1 MEHDRKDESNSYSIL
16 VRETLDR
23 EFTDWYGELTIISQE
38 DGKTILIG
46 SFADQ
51 PALRGFLE
59 HLWNLN
65 ITVISV
71 ERIEN
76 EN

>member
-1 MEHDRKDESNSYSIL
+1 MSLNRETYRIM

-23 EFTDWYGELTIISQE
+23 HVIDWFGEMTVIPQE

-46 SFADQ
+46 SFRDQ
-51 PALRGFLE
+51 PALRGFLDQ
-59 HLWNLN
+59 LWNLN
-65 ITVISV
+65 LTVITV

>member
-1 MEHDRKDESNSYSIL
+1 MSPQRETYRIMVK
-16 VRETLDR
+16 ETLDR
-23 EFTDWYGELTIISQE
+23 HVIDWFGEMTVIAQE

-46 SFADQ
+46 SFRDQ
-51 PALRGFLE
+51 PALRGFLDQ
-59 HLWNLN
+59 LWNINL
-65 ITVISV
+65 TVITV